1 VLEKILGLVDVRGD
15 QEVLMLYTSFNPALG
30 AAIFSQYGPQAQ
42 AIAIGSTTRGATENG
57 KFSALSW
64 DEFSRDLI
72 VAHHFSRTLGVY
84 SLKGCIFRGYI
95 PLLKTMDW
103 NRPVQ
108 TPAASIRRA
117 ARVQKVID

>member
-1 VLEKILGLVDVRGD
+1 
-15 QEVLMLYTSFNPALG
+15 MLYTSFNPALG

-42 AIAIGSTTRGATENG
+42 AIAIGSATRGATENG

-84 SLKGCIFRGYI
+84 TFRASASVCVQFRGMYFPRI
-95 PLLKTMDW
+95 HS
-103 NRPVQ
+103 
-108 TPAASIRRA
+108 AAENHGLESPGA
-117 ARVQKVID
+117 NTGGLHQEGGAGSEGH